1 MAIDSGFLQGYP
13 MLVCQ
18 SLLEPPMRT
27 LALLARK
34 STTQQTELVALAE
47 VIKGL

>member
-1 MAIDSGFLQGYP
+1 
-13 MLVCQ
+13 
-18 SLLEPPMRT
+18 MRT